1 MLDERYLE
9 WGLTGLARAGATQG
23 GWQGHAGACVLTAY
37 YLAAEQDLP
46 PRTLAALRRAIDK
59 QMQAYGGLFEALP
72 AQAPQAGLLPS
83 VSRALESNIDFL
95 CAIGHNVI
103 FAALVLRALGDRPDC
118 VTPSVVDGVC
128 TLIHSFDD
136 QTSIRLLSG
145 TEMIEV
151 SDEGTAGDPT
161 LPEYGSSDTM
171 IRFTFDELNRFETI
185 YRGYRAHPGHL
196 ITHAHA
202 LVELERLGY
211 EQLARRGHDAH
222 RLHAKV
228 LRRIHRFESRERT
241 LIGPQRL
248 DALSAEFWEAAAAK
262 PGRVDPHKFKY
273 TYSFFSLFDR
283 VTGDERRAKSLS
295 QLARLV
301 V

>member
-9 WGLTGLARAGATQG
+9 WGLTALARAGATQA
-23 GWQGHAGACVLTAY
+23 GWQGHAGACVLAAH
-37 YLAAEQDLP
+37 YLAAEQDLS
-46 PRTLAALRRAIDK
+46 PRALEALGRAIDK
-59 QMQAYGGLFEALP
+59 QIRAYGGVFDALP
-72 AQAPQAGLLPS
+72 EQAPRADLLARIPH
-83 VSRALESNIDFL
+83 ALESSVDSL

-103 FAALVLRALGDRPDC
+103 FAALALKALLDRPDC
-118 VTPSVVDGVC
+118 VTPNIIDGLC
-128 TLIHSFDD
+128 ALIHSFDD
-136 QTSIRLLSG
+136 QTAIRLLG
-145 TEMIEV
+145 GAETIEV
-151 SDEGTAGDPT
+151 EDASVESDPSV
-161 LPEYGSSDTM
+161 PEYDGSDAM

-211 EQLARRGHDAH
+211 GRLARRGYDAH

-228 LRRIHRFESRERT
+228 LRRIHRFESAERA

-248 DALSAEFWEAAAAK
+248 DALGAEFWEAAAAK

-273 TYSFFSLFDR
+273 TYSFFSLFGR
-283 VTGDERRAKSLS
+283 VTGAGRRAKSLS
-295 QLARLV
+295 QLACLV

>member
-1 MLDERYLE
+1 MLDERYLAR
-9 WGLTGLARAGATQG
+9 GLTALARAGATQG
-23 GWQGHAGACVLTAY
+23 GWQGHAGACVLAAY
-37 YLAAEQDLP
+37 YLAAEQDLS
-46 PRTLAALRRAIDK
+46 PRTLEALGRAIDK
-59 QMQAYGGLFEALP
+59 QIEAYGGVFDALP
-72 AQAPQAGLLPS
+72 EQAPRPELLARLPQ
-83 VSRALESNIDFL
+83 ALENNVDSL

-103 FAALVLRALGDRPDC
+103 FAALALKALSDRPDC
-118 VTPSVVDGVC
+118 ATPRIVDGVC
-128 TLIHSFDD
+128 TLIRSFDD
-136 QTSIRLLSG
+136 QTAIRLLSG
-145 TEMIEV
+145 AEMIEV
-151 SDEGTAGDPT
+151 TDANVEQDPT
-161 LPEYGSSDTM
+161 VPDYDSSDTM

-196 ITHAHA
+196 VTHAHA
-202 LVELERLGY
+202 LVELERLGHGR
-211 EQLARRGHDAH
+211 LARRGRDAH

-228 LRRIHRFESRERT
+228 LRRIHRFESRERA
-241 LIGPQRL
+241 LIGPQQL
-248 DALSAEFWEAAAAK
+248 DALGAEFWEAAAAK